1 MKCTMVESPD
11 SFSGLTNP
19 PYLQLSWSKRPSQR
33 NCPFSSQILLTSSS
47 HVFHESWIYE
57 LFSRNFKFRFLEGCQ
72 VSFSVMMNSYVVIWS
87 VIFDRNLPWR
97 KTKKENFVKKIHR
110 FVDSGIV
117 KTCDELDLSLVF
129 SVCRSK

>member
-11 SFSGLTNP
+11 SFSELTNP

-57 LFSRNFKFRFLEGCQ
+57 LFPRNFRFYFLEGCQ
-72 VSFSVMMNSYVVIWS
+72 VSFSVMINTYI
-87 VIFDRNLPWR
+87 VIFDRNRKLLTCR
-97 KTKKENFVKKIHR
+97 KTKQRKFHEKNCSFVVSE
-110 FVDSGIV
+110 FV